1 MYIIILESWD
11 KMEKSELKRELTKI
25 NDEVKDLWR
34 SLWHWSEKG
43 RNKRKDGCW
52 NWKEDWKSWGDK
64 AGKRDKG
71 NREKGKRG
79 NCESW
84 RKERYN

>member
-25 NDEVKDLWR
+25 NDEVKDLWS

-43 RNKRKDGCW
+43 RNKRK
-52 NWKEDWKSWGDK
+52 
-64 AGKRDKG
+64 
-71 NREKGKRG
+71 
-79 NCESW
+79 
-84 RKERYN
+84 RY

>member
-34 SLWHWSEKG
+34 SLWHWSEKE
-43 RNKRKDGCW
+43 RNKRK
-52 NWKEDWKSWGDK
+52 
-64 AGKRDKG
+64 
-71 NREKGKRG
+71 
-79 NCESW
+79 
-84 RKERYN
+84 RY

>member
-34 SLWHWSEKG
+34 SLSNSRRFNNSMVSSISFFKLS
-43 RNKRKDGCW
+43 
-52 NWKEDWKSWGDK
+52 KELTVFFISDVSLM
-64 AGKRDKG
+64 
-71 NREKGKRG
+71 
-79 NCESW
+79 NCSAFF
-84 RKERYN
+84 